1 MSLEIFLNLKNI
13 KVITKTMS
21 EQTLPSIEVK
31 RPVDLAIIIP
41 TLNEQNYIGKLLDSI
56 IEQSVLPL
64 EIVVV
69 DAYSLDKTILEIK
82 KRQRSLPQLKFY
94 QIPKYSISRQR
105 NFGARK
111 TKASNLLFLDA
122 DTELKE
128 KQTLQQ
134 YIDEVNQK
142 KPDIAAV
149 HNYPLSDY
157 WKDKMYFMG
166 MKILFD
172 AAQHFYPV
180 ALTINLYVSRQT
192 FDKNKGFNESVRIG
206 EDIELVQRVVR
217 NGGKFMFL
225 KKPKI
230 YTSVR
235 RYQKEGRIKLTMKF
249 IRNMYYIQFHG
260 YKYIPKDYEFG
271 KFN

>member
-1 MSLEIFLNLKNI
+1 MSMRKNI
-13 KVITKTMS
+13 
-21 EQTLPSIEVK
+21 
-31 RPVDLAIIIP
+31 DLAIIIP

-56 IEQSVLPL
+56 AAQSEVPA

-69 DAYSLDKTILEIK
+69 DAFSEDQTIVEVK
-82 KRQRSLPQLKFY
+82 KRQSILPQLKFY

-111 TKASNLLFLDA
+111 TKSSHLLFLDA

-128 KQTLQQ
+128 KLTLKE
-134 YIDEVNQK
+134 YIEEVNRK

-166 MKILFD
+166 MKLLFD
-172 AAQHFYPV
+172 FAQHFYPV

-192 FDKNKGFNESVRIG
+192 FNQNKGFDETVRIG

-235 RYQKEGRIKLTMKF
+235 RYQKEGRVKLTMKL